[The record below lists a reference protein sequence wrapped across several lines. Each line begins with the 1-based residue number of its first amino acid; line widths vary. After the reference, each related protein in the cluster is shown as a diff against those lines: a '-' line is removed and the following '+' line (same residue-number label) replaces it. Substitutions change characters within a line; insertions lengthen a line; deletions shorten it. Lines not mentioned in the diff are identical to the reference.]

1 MSVKR
6 KQRKKVLKLQLQK
19 KLQTMPTI
27 AGNGGPELPPG
38 TVLGT
43 PDGKP
48 EGVPHADTAAR
59 PAPVIRPWDDT
70 TVIRLQ
76 NVTRIYKVGVESIR
90 ALDGISLELRENEYV
105 AVMGAS
111 GSGKSTLMNVLG
123 CLDRA
128 TSGYY
133 GLDGQDT
140 TKLSDAALARV
151 RNERIGFVFQS
162 FELLSQLTALKNVEM
177 PLIYSRNGWWSRRK
191 RAKSVLE
198 RVGLGDR
205 MAHKPNQL
213 SGGEKQRVAIAR
225 ALVCGPSILLADEPT
240 GNLDSKT
247 SESIMELFDRLH
259 REGQTIIIVT
269 HEQFVADHAE
279 RIIHMKDG
287 RIDSDT
293 PGRRKPS
300 LVARGSSLEFR
311 TASPESRATN
321 HESPPQGVPEGEPTS
336 DEQGG
341 SS

>member
-1 MSVKR
+1 MIAT
-6 KQRKKVLKLQLQK
+6 KVDK
-19 KLQTMPTI
+19 PTI
-27 AGNGGPELPPG
+27 
-38 TVLGT
+38 
-43 PDGKP
+43 KP
-48 EGVPHADTAAR
+48 QDEK
-59 PAPVIRPWDDT
+59 
-70 TVIRLQ
+70 TVIKLKDI
-76 NVTRIYKVGVESIR
+76 TRIYKVGVELIH
-90 ALDGISLELRENEYV
+90 ALDGISLELKENEYV

-162 FELLSQLTALKNVEM
+162 FELLSQLTAIKNVEM
-177 PLIYSRNGWWSRRK
+177 PLIYSRNGWRSRRK
-191 RAKSVLE
+191 RAQSVLE
-198 RVGLGDR
+198 RVGLADR
-205 MAHKPNQL
+205 VKHKPNQL

-259 REGQTIIIVT
+259 QEGQTIIIVT
-269 HEQFVADHAE
+269 HEEHIAHHAE
-279 RIIHMKDG
+279 RIIQMKDG
-287 RIDSDT
+287 RIFSDI
-293 PGRRKPS
+293 PSNRKK
-300 LVARGSSLEFR
+300 ANE
-311 TASPESRATN
+311 TEMQ
-321 HESPPQGVPEGEPTS
+321 HEEK
-336 DEQGG
+336 GG